1 MERMIPTSF
10 PKIIDKSFKR
20 FANMSLLIFQKFQKH
35 INLSEYVSF
44 IKKFIGKI
52 LTLNQWQK
60 VYG

>member
-10 PKIIDKSFKR
+10 PKIIDKSFKK
-20 FANMSLLIFQKFQKH
+20 FANMSLLIYQKFQKH
-35 INLSEYVSF
+35 INLSESINF
-44 IKKFIGKI
+44 IKKIIDKI